1 VHAAA
6 VNARRGLSSQ
16 AEKDSRSAEGAALPR
31 EERTIDATKRA
42 VLAVQ
47 AIMGNEK
54 DRADDMA
61 WTSVSARM
69 DAAGIMGCCNHE
81 NAR

>member
-31 EERTIDATKRA
+31 EERTIDTTKRA
-42 VLAVQ
+42 VLAAQ

-54 DRADDMA
+54 DRADMA
-61 WTSVSARM
+61 
-69 DAAGIMGCCNHE
+69 
-81 NAR
+81 

>member
-1 VHAAA
+1 
-6 VNARRGLSSQ
+6 
-16 AEKDSRSAEGAALPR
+16 
-31 EERTIDATKRA
+31 
-42 VLAVQ
+42 LAVQ

-61 WTSVSARM
+61 LTSVSARM

-81 NAR
+81 DAR